1 MVNPLNLTGHNKNIE
16 ETKLPRF
23 ECTRCGACCRDD
35 FLLVTVTG
43 SDIVRIAAVLGLS
56 PNEMLKALDFYV
68 VSDGETKPIGLEKF
82 PSVATESGL
91 SYISLKKM
99 ENGECVFLKENLCMI
114 HPVRPVVCRSF
125 PFVFDESNGQR
136 TWGLSAKKEICPGL
150 ATGPQVSE
158 IELGELADTILPDI
172 QLYREFVK
180 EWNDNQLS
188 PSALDLLK
196 TINSDTSRHKIL

>member
-1 MVNPLNLTGHNKNIE
+1 MVNPLNLIGHNKNTE

-23 ECTRCGACCRDD
+23 ECTKCGACCRDE

-68 VSDGETKPIGLEKF
+68 VSDGEPTPIGLDKF
-82 PSVATESGL
+82 PSVATEGGL
-91 SYISLKKM
+91 SFIALRKM
-99 ENGECVFLKENLCMI
+99 ENGDCVFLKEHLCMI

-125 PFVFDESNGQR
+125 PFIFGESDGQR

-150 ATGPQVSE
+150 GTGPQTSE
-158 IELGELADTILPDI
+158 IELEELADTILPDI
-172 QLYREFVK
+172 QIYQEFTK
-180 EWNDNQLS
+180 KWNDNQLS
-188 PSALDLLK
+188 PNALDILK
-196 TINSDTSRHKIL
+196 TILSDTRFYS